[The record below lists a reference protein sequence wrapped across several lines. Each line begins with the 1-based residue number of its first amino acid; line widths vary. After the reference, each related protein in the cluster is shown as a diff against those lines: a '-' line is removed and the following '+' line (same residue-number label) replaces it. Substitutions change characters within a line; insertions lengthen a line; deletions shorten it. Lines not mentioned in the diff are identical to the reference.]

1 MNWLKA
7 FDTDIAKEYFYLPLK
22 SWEYKWTRSIT
33 DEGLW
38 NFLRSL
44 SYINRLAP
52 DEKQVKTVVSS
63 RWTNL
68 EI

>member
-7 FDTDIAKEYFYLPLK
+7 FDTDVAKEYFDVPLK
-22 SWEYKWTRSIT
+22 SWEYKWTRSVT

-44 SYINRLAP
+44 SYINKLPP
-52 DEKQVKTVVSS
+52 DEKQVRYSC
-63 RWTNL
+63 RDDC
-68 EI
+68 